1 MNKQLI
7 KDIFDSDKDIHKY
20 CDPDFITYQKD
31 ISEQIIIKIHGCLLQ
46 YPSCYMFSSPE
57 RKYFAVWLK
66 AHNDWI
72 LYSFGVHSEKRD
84 KENLSHFWNYLINE
98 HEEGFI
104 SYLYSNNTRA
114 IDWLKRMGMSEV
126 GKVVERSDKIAIK
139 LLLDTKKKGGIS

>member
-7 KDIFDSDKDIHKY
+7 KDIFDNDKEIHKY
-20 CDPDFITYQKD
+20 CDPDFITYNKD

-46 YPSCYMFSSPE
+46 YPSCYIIESPE

-72 LYSFGVHSEKRD
+72 LYSFGVHPEKRD
-84 KENLSHFWNYLINE
+84 KENLNHFWNYLINE

-114 IDWLKRMGMSEV
+114 IAWLKRMGMSEV
-126 GKVVERSDKIAIK
+126 GKVVERSDKVAIK
-139 LLLDTKKKGGIS
+139 LLLDMGKKGGIS